1 MTGVRDALADY
12 LQLRRRLGFEMP
24 QDGRLLE
31 GFVTFLEAAGAERIS
46 TDLALAW
53 ARSPGQAHPSYWG
66 QRLTVVRGFARH
78 LATLDPASEVPAQD
92 LLPAHRPRIAPYIYT
107 DDEIAALIAAAGR
120 LTPPLRALRHQTLIG
135 LLAVTAM
142 RPAEA
147 LALDRDDVDL
157 RHRTVLVRIGK
168 QHKQRE
174 VPLHDSTVT
183 ALGEYVRQR
192 DARFPQPTTPAFFI
206 SARGGR
212 VGRHELNQTFTK
224 LIRQVGLDGRGS
236 RARPRP
242 LRPPPLGGRR
252 GYVPCRV
259 VVPGEG
265 RVGRV
270 FVRIIPTVGVTAP
283 ASRASRSGRCP
294 RSSRAGRPG

>member
-31 GFVTFLEAAGAERIS
+31 GFVTFLEAAGAERIT

-53 ARSPGQAHPSYWG
+53 ARPPGQAHPSYWR

-78 LATLDPASEVPAQD
+78 LATLDPASEIPSQD

-107 DDEIAALIAAAGR
+107 DDEIAALMAAAGR

-142 RPAEA
+142 RPGEA
-147 LALDRDDVDL
+147 LALDREDVDL
-157 RHRTVLVRIGK
+157 RHRVVLVRTGK
-168 QHKQRE
+168 QKKQRE
-174 VPLHDSTVT
+174 VPLHDSTVA

-192 DARFPQPTTPAFFI
+192 DARFPQPSTPAFFI

-212 VGRHELNQTFTK
+212 VARHELNQTFTTA
-224 LIRQVGLDGRGS
+224 DPRGWPG
-236 RARPRP
+236 RPRHARQAAA
-242 LRPPPLGGRR
+242 LRPPPCL
-252 GYVPCRV
+252 CR
-259 VVPGEG
+259 
-265 RVGRV
+265 
-270 FVRIIPTVGVTAP
+270 AHL
-283 ASRASRSGRCP
+283 A
-294 RSSRAGRPG
+294 

>member
-1 MTGVRDALADY
+1 
-12 LQLRRRLGFEMP
+12 
-24 QDGRLLE
+24 
-31 GFVTFLEAAGAERIS
+31 
-46 TDLALAW
+46 
-53 ARSPGQAHPSYWG
+53 
-66 QRLTVVRGFARH
+66 VVRGFARH

-107 DDEIAALIAAAGR
+107 DDEIAALMAAAGR

-192 DARFPQPTTPAFFI
+192 DAGFPQPTTPAFFI

-212 VGRHELNQTFTK
+212 VARHELNQTFTQ
-224 LIRQVGLDGRGS
+224 LIRRAGLDGRGT

-242 LRPPPLGGRR
+242 YDLRHAFAVRTVLDWYAAGDDVDRKMALLSTFLGH
-252 GYVPCRV
+252 
-259 VVPGEG
+259 
-265 RVGRV
+265 
-270 FVRIIPTVGVTAP
+270 ADP
-283 ASRASRSGRCP
+283 ASTYWYLQAVP
-294 RSSRAGRPG
+294 ELLAVISSRLERLPGVSS